1 VNFVRH
7 AYTSGPSQ
15 KVPFGMGRAASP
27 TERQIDRLRELAQPY
42 RRHGRLTVDGGRAEL
57 WLERHEVTLVE
68 IEPVTDESA
77 PWQDDARLLGR
88 EAP

>member
-1 VNFVRH
+1 
-7 AYTSGPSQ
+7 
-15 KVPFGMGRAASP
+15 MGASP
-27 TERQIDRLRELAQPY
+27 STA
-42 RRHGRLTVDGGRAEL
+42 GRRAEL
-57 WLERHEVTLVE
+57 ELRLERHEVTHVE